1 MSDNL
6 VSKVE
11 KSEIWDVVLASGVL
25 GSSKNQLDLFKYLL
39 EGKFNEAVSDIKTQQ
54 IAIDV
59 FDRDESFS
67 TKKDSIVRV
76 EMHRLRANLNS
87 FNQQSEQIKVLLPKS
102 SYSLEIEI
110 NKPHIPD
117 ETLKPRG
124 FLQSLRKTRFY
135 GMGAIA
141 AVGFFA
147 FMLIGAFPKE
157 QKASD
162 CSKLV
167 PNLEI
172 A

>member
-54 IAIDV
+54 IAVDV

-87 FNQQSEQIKVLLPKS
+87 FNQQSEQIKVCCQ
-102 SYSLEIEI
+102 
-110 NKPHIPD
+110 N
-117 ETLKPRG
+117 
-124 FLQSLRKTRFY
+124 QV
-135 GMGAIA
+135 IA
-141 AVGFFA
+141 
-147 FMLIGAFPKE
+147 
-157 QKASD
+157 
-162 CSKLV
+162 
-167 PNLEI
+167 
-172 A
+172 